1 MGHLLFL
8 SKGMTMTD
16 TAVETPV
23 AENAEV
29 ENVEAPES
37 TEPPILASLSE
48 ADAVTQATVPVAIT
62 LINAFNEI
70 ATRNSSKTKGV
81 DEIAADLA
89 ETSQDPKVVALRQ
102 KRDEIQEQISKAVL
116 DQAKAIKAES
126 GEPDLDA
133 EKAAHKA
140 MKGVL
145 DALSTFPDGK
155 RVQHFLPEVVK
166 GTATRSLTGSA
177 GASGPKNDLSA
188 VREWARKNGFEVKDR
203 GRMPDEVL
211 DAYNKA
217 HASK

>member
-1 MGHLLFL
+1 
-8 SKGMTMTD
+8 MTD
-16 TAVETPV
+16 TAVETSV
-23 AENAEV
+23 T
-29 ENVEAPES
+29 ENVEAPAVEA
-37 TEPPILASLSE
+37 EPVLASLSE
-48 ADAVTQATVPVAIT
+48 ADAVTQATVPVAVT

-70 ATRNSSKTKGV
+70 ATRNASKSKGV

-89 ETSQDPKVVALRQ
+89 ETSTDAKVVALRQ

-116 DQAKAIKAES
+116 DQARALKAEG
-126 GEPDLDA
+126 GEPDVDA

-166 GTATRSLTGSA
+166 GTATRSIGGSSA
-177 GASGPKNDLSA
+177 ATGPKNDLSA
-188 VREWARKNGFEVKDR
+188 VREWARKNGFPDVKDR
-203 GRMPDEVL
+203 GRMSDEIL

-217 HASK
+217 NPAK